1 MILVVNS
8 PDKES
13 LNTMFKGLGSIFTFY
28 DVRVQELTRKSDE
41 GWSMRILLVLRP
53 RE

>member
-1 MILVVNS
+1 
-8 PDKES
+8 
-13 LNTMFKGLGSIFTFY
+13 MFKGLGSIFTFY
-28 DVRVQELTRKSDE
+28 DVRVQELMHKPDG